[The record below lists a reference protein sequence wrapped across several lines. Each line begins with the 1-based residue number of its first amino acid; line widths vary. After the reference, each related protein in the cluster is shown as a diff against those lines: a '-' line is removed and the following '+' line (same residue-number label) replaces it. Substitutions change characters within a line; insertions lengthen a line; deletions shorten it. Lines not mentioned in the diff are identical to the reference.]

1 MEIKSFQYK
10 GTMVCSSCLMDN
22 TVRGITFDENGVC
35 TFCHIHNEIENQYP
49 LGSKTDEKL
58 NAIVAQIKKEGKNK
72 KYDCVLGVS
81 GGRDSTY
88 TLFKAVELGLRPL
101 AVHFDNGWNT
111 EIAVKNINTKRD
123 GISSSLLTDDA
134 KSVVA

>member
-10 GTMVCSSCLMDN
+10 GTKVCSSCLMDN

-58 NAIVAQIKKEGKNK
+58 NAIVAQIKKEGKNNC
-72 KYDCVLGVS
+72 Y
-81 GGRDSTY
+81 
-88 TLFKAVELGLRPL
+88 
-101 AVHFDNGWNT
+101 
-111 EIAVKNINTKRD
+111 
-123 GISSSLLTDDA
+123 
-134 KSVVA
+134 